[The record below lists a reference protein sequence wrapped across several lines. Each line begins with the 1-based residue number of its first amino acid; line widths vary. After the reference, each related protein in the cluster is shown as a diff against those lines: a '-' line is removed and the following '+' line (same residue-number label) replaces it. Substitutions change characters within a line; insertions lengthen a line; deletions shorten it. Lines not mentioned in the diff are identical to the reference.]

1 MNEHNTIISSLQG
14 RYAKMLI
21 IVETVLKNDN
31 FSMLVDALTG
41 LICFPQRKKVIFLLA
56 QVLVK

>member
-1 MNEHNTIISSLQG
+1 
-14 RYAKMLI
+14 MLI

-31 FSMLVDALTG
+31 FSRLVDALTG